1 MLRALVLLALVL
13 SCPTRPATAAD
24 LDTIGQLLRTEV
36 LTPLYGGYA
45 DAAGQLAGVQPDCA
59 GDWRAAM
66 RPAFVASLLAWGR
79 LQAVGTCPAASPE
92 TSARVYFWPDKHGT
106 ATRQLGAALRDRPA
120 KLETVAGLTGQSA
133 GLQSLAA
140 LELLLYGDLPDEAA
154 GFACRYAQAIADFQ
168 TELAAGMGRDFAADP
183 TAGAALAP
191 ALLTGMQT
199 TLDTVIQLDLDRPL
213 GSDIAA
219 ARGERAR
226 AWRSGQSLP
235 LVGAAIDT
243 VEAVYTA
250 PGGFSAAIVASAEL
264 AAFDAVL
271 RRHLELAR
279 DAIAAVPVPLPQAVA
294 EPAARLQVE
303 QLKEEIASVRRLLVE
318 RLAPALGLAA
328 GFNAMDGD

>member
-1 MLRALVLLALVL
+1 MLRALVLLVLVL
-13 SCPTRPATAAD
+13 SGPPRPASAAD
-24 LDTIGQLLRTEV
+24 LATIGQLLRTEV
-36 LTPLYGGYA
+36 LAPLYGGYA
-45 DAAGQLAGVQPDCA
+45 DAAGQLADVHPDCA

-79 LQAVGTCPAASPE
+79 LQAVGTGPAASPE
-92 TSARVYFWPDKHGT
+92 TAARVYFWPDKHGT

-120 KLETVAGLTGQSA
+120 ALETAAGLAGQSA

-140 LELLLYGDLPDEAA
+140 MELLLYGELPDEAA

-168 TELAAGMGRDFAADP
+168 TELAAGTARDFAADP
-183 TAGAALAP
+183 TADATLAQ

-226 AWRSGQSLP
+226 AWRSSQSLP
-235 LVGAAIDT
+235 LIGAAIDT

-271 RRHLELAR
+271 RRHLELAKA
-279 DAIAAVPVPLPQAVA
+279 AIAAVPEPLRQAVGD
-294 EPAARLQVE
+294 PAARPRVE
-303 QLKEEIASVRRLLVE
+303 EVKEEVASVRRLLVE

-328 GFNAMDGD
+328 GFNALDGD